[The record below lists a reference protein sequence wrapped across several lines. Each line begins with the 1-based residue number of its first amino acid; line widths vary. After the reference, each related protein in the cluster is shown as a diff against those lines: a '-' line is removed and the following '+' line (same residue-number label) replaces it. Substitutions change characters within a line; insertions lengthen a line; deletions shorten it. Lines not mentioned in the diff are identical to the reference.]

1 MDWSA
6 FVGGASG
13 AGITLLVL
21 LGSLVLWDEYTRR
34 KTRTEKP
41 AKPSLDEIL
50 ERHLEEYI
58 VQHFSDLFPG
68 WRIYSDNPHDSMDDQ
83 KLSGIRL
90 RTNIAGEID
99 LLCIVDKN
107 NFVVIELKRTRAP
120 DRVIAQVDRY
130 INWIKKHKATPDQ
143 DVRGIIIA
151 RTFSDFLTYSL
162 SRREEIDI
170 WAYHWHLSF
179 ENWLREEVPP
189 DS

>member
-99 LLCIVDKN
+99 LLVT
-107 NFVVIELKRTRAP
+107 VHSP
-120 DRVIAQVDRY
+120 
-130 INWIKKHKATPDQ
+130 
-143 DVRGIIIA
+143 
-151 RTFSDFLTYSL
+151 
-162 SRREEIDI
+162 
-170 WAYHWHLSF
+170 
-179 ENWLREEVPP
+179 
-189 DS
+189 